1 MAAAKVVQPNAK
13 YTDFEMNWIGD
24 FNPKMMHVAESAG
37 GKICKTHITYKLLF
51 DSNVPFTRSP
61 VIS

>member
-1 MAAAKVVQPNAK
+1 MAAAKVVQPAQK

-37 GKICKTHITYKLLF
+37 GKICKTHITFRYLF
-51 DSNVPFTRSP
+51 DQSKEFKRARM
-61 VIS
+61 IE